1 MIRLTFTEHKIG
13 LINFKIYN
21 SYIINTDVDQYL
33 DTRFICKLRV
43 KKLLLKKCLKST
55 SFDIKVFV

>member
-1 MIRLTFTEHKIG
+1 MIRLTFTVYKIG

-43 KKLLLKKCLKST
+43 LAIIEKMSKKY
-55 SFDIKVFV
+55 II